1 MEALSRLIDK
11 ASGVGLL
18 SGFPVGREAID
29 PLKISHLLFADDTLI
44 FCEANPDSLTYLRVM
59 LTCFEATSGLRVN
72 LGKSELVQVG
82 EMPHLEELA
91 DILGCKTATLPMK
104 YLGLPLGAHF
114 KVQSI

>member
-1 MEALSRLIDK
+1 
-11 ASGVGLL
+11 
-18 SGFPVGREAID
+18 
-29 PLKISHLLFADDTLI
+29 
-44 FCEANPDSLTYLRVM
+44 
-59 LTCFEATSGLRVN
+59 VN

-82 EMPHLEELA
+82 EVPHLEELA